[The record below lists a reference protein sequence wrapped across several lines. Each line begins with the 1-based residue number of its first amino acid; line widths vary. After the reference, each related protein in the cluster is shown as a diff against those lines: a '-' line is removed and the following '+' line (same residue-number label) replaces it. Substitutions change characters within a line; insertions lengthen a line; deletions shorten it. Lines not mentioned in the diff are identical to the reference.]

1 MQYVITGVCAL
12 CLLKA
17 NNPVF
22 DSCNNAALPNFFSWT
37 GLSPPHPLPP
47 AFIFLGGGWGSGGG
61 CATSLQLH
69 VGIKYLQLYIH
80 VFCYLVLYCL
90 VIHVT
95 IYTMQLYFVK

>member
-1 MQYVITGVCAL
+1 MLCVFLEKIIRYLIAVIMQ
-12 CLLKA
+12 
-17 NNPVF
+17 
-22 DSCNNAALPNFFSWT
+22 
-37 GLSPPHPLPP
+37 LSPIFFPGEGLAPLIPSLQNL
-47 AFIFLGGGWGSGGG
+47 FFLGVGGG

-95 IYTMQLYFVK
+95 IYTMQLYFVI

>member
-1 MQYVITGVCAL
+1 MQYEITEVCAL
-12 CLLKA
+12 CLVRA

-22 DSCNNAALPNFFSWT
+22 NSCNNAALPNFFPGE
-37 GLSPPHPLPP
+37 GLVPLIPSLQNL
-47 AFIFLGGGWGSGGG
+47 FFWGVGGGY
-61 CATSLQLH
+61 ATSLQLH

-95 IYTMQLYFVK
+95 ICTMQLYFVK